1 MNRETDVVDTMRIS
15 IRSFIPTLAAA
26 MALTMVGCGGGGN
39 GSVPEPTGNPHL
51 VSADAVINSP
61 KSLIQSSGFVF
72 VANQNGI
79 GLNGVL
85 SIDSNDQLRKV
96 GFTGLTNAI
105 GLAASPAG
113 VVYVS
118 AIPSSGLPSITT
130 LTPVALALP
139 IGSHY
144 GFMFDAN
151 ANLYAADVSTTGG
164 RTPTIGFSSAS
175 GYSSWSGNIS
185 NSGTPKGFAY
195 KNGFI
200 YFTTDEGDIYKITQ
214 GTTSVTK
221 LVLSGLALEKPN
233 GIAFD
238 GEVMYV
244 VNYGAVG
251 GASSWIAK
259 ITNESVVTEF
269 KRDPNWLCA
278 SAGIA
283 VRGNYVYVSNGTAT
297 STGCGNI
304 QNTIVKFFH

>member
-1 MNRETDVVDTMRIS
+1 MTPAHFLT
-15 IRSFIPTLAAA
+15 TLTLCAVGLIA
-26 MALTMVGCGGGGN
+26 GCGGGGS
-39 GSVPEPTGNPHL
+39 SVSEPTGHPHL

-61 KSLIQSSGFVF
+61 KLMVQSGGLIY

-79 GLNGVL
+79 GVNGVL
-85 SIDSNDQLRKV
+85 SIDSTDQLRNV
-96 GFTGLTNAI
+96 GFNGLTNAI

-118 AIPSSGLPSITT
+118 AIPSSGLPSITS

-144 GFMFDAN
+144 GFVFDAN
-151 ANLYAADVSTTGG
+151 ANLYASDVSTLGG

-175 GYSSWSGNIS
+175 AYSSWSGNVS

-238 GEVMYV
+238 GEDMYV
-244 VNYGAVG
+244 VNFGTVG

-283 VRGNYVYVSNGTAT
+283 VRNNYIYVSNGTST
-297 STGCGNI
+297 SIGCGNI